1 MKKALPVIGI
11 VAALLL
17 LVFMVE
23 KGCCPLHA
31 TKNQP
36 YLTTNVVTG
45 VVITNNPITPEKIAQ
60 GDAFHAAMAEIL
72 EAAAAGLSDG
82 MSDD

>member
-1 MKKALPVIGI
+1 MKTALPIIGI

-17 LVFMVE
+17 LVFIAE
-23 KGCCPLHA
+23 KGCCPMHA

-45 VVITNNPITPEKIAQ
+45 VVTTNNPITPEKIAR
-60 GDAFHAAMAEIL
+60 GDAFHAALAEIL
-72 EAAAAGLSDG
+72 EAAAEGMSDG